1 MKIAIIGKGT
11 ASIVTALTCIK
22 NNHEVDIYYDPNQPH
37 ISVGESTTPHVAQL
51 IYEILGLN
59 IFDLIEEDI
68 ASIKQGIKFINW
80 GNGTSFKHIFQNNQI
95 AFHFETQK
103 FNPFINNIL
112 EQNNY
117 IKYIPKRVNEY
128 RIDEDKVYIED
139 ECYDFIIFCSGW
151 CNESEYIKP
160 YFETVNSGVLFTDE
174 KINEYGFTLHNAT
187 EDGWQF
193 GLPFPNKNITKCG
206 YLFDRNKI
214 STDKVKKKLK
224 HLEIKNSYE
233 WTPKFS
239 KKIIQNQHIAYN
251 GNKLFFL
258 EPLQALSIY
267 YFIEFANFICEYLK
281 DRSVEN
287 FCKINKN
294 YHYEMWTYQLSLA
307 YHYQYGSI
315 YDSNFW
321 NITKKKA
328 KEFMSF
334 TINGNEELL
343 LSHMVNDIILKG
355 KTDLSKIGIF
365 GFDDIRQL
373 HCGMT
378 QTKINDIF
386 EKYLTI

>member
-11 ASIVTALTCIK
+11 ASIITALTCIK
-22 NNHEVDIYYDPNQPH
+22 NNHDVEIYYDPDNPH
-37 ISVGESTTPHVAQL
+37 ISVGESTTPHVASL
-51 IYEILGLN
+51 IYEILGLHIN
-59 IFDLIEEDI
+59 DLIEEDI
-68 ASIKQGIKFINW
+68 ASIKYGIKFIDW
-80 GNGTSFKHIFQNNQI
+80 GSGKSFKHVFQNNNI

-103 FNPFINNIL
+103 FNPFINAIL

-117 IKYIPKRVNEY
+117 IKYIPKKVNDY
-128 RIDEDKVYIED
+128 KIDGDKVYIE
-139 ECYDFIIFCSGW
+139 EKCYDFIVFCSGW

-160 YFETVNSGVLFTDE
+160 YFETVNSGVLFSEE
-174 KINEYGFTLHNAT
+174 KIDEHGFTLHKST

-214 STDKVKKKLK
+214 STNEVKEKLK
-224 HLEIKNSYE
+224 HLEIKNNYE

-239 KKIIQNQHIAYN
+239 KKIIQNECVAYN

-267 YFIEFANFICEYLK
+267 YFIEFANFICKYLNE
-281 DRSVEN
+281 RTIEN
-287 FCKINKN
+287 FYKINKK

-315 YDSNFW
+315 HDSDFW
-321 NITKKKA
+321 NHTTKKA
-328 KEFMSF
+328 KEFMSY
-334 TINGNEELL
+334 TINGNEDLL
-343 LSHMVNDIILKG
+343 LSHMVGDMIFKG
-355 KTDLSKIGIF
+355 KTDFSKIGIF

-373 HCGMT
+373 YCGMT
-378 QTKINDIF
+378 QTKINDIAK
-386 EKYLTI
+386 KYLTM

>member
-11 ASIVTALTCIK
+11 SSIITALTCIK
-22 NNHEVDIYYDPNQPH
+22 NNHDVDIYFDPNQPH
-37 ISVGESTTPHVAQL
+37 VSVGESTTPHVANL
-51 IYEILGLN
+51 IDDVLGLN
-59 IFDLIEEDI
+59 IFDLMNENII
-68 ASIKQGIKFINW
+68 SVKYGIKFINW
-80 GNGTSFKHIFQNNQI
+80 GVGKSFKHGFQHNNF

-112 EQNNY
+112 EENNY
-117 IKYIPKRVNEY
+117 IKYIPQKVKNY
-128 RIDEDKVYIED
+128 KIDNDKVYIEE

-151 CNESEYIKP
+151 CDESEYIKP
-160 YFETVNSGVLFTDE
+160 YFETVNSAVLFAEENID
-174 KINEYGFTLHNAT
+174 EYGFTLHKAT

-193 GLPFPNKNITKCG
+193 GLPFPDKNITKCG

-214 STDKVKKKLK
+214 STNKVKEKLK
-224 HLEIKNSYE
+224 HLKIKNNYE

-239 KKIIQNQHIAYN
+239 KKIIQNQHVAYN

-267 YFIEFANFICEYLK
+267 YFIQSADLICEYLN
-281 DRSVEN
+281 DRNVEKL
-287 FCKINKN
+287 CKTNQK

-321 NITKKKA
+321 NNTTKKA
-328 KEFMSF
+328 KEFMSY
-334 TINGNEELL
+334 TINGNEDLL
-343 LSHMVNDIILKG
+343 LSHMVNDLVLKNN
-355 KTDLSKIGIF
+355 TNFSKIGIF
-365 GFDDIRQL
+365 ECNDIRQL

-378 QTKINDIF
+378 QTKINDIVK
-386 EKYLTI
+386 KYLTI